1 MNKEFETD
9 SALGINTSG
18 RVDSHAD
25 VRHHPYEATPYEVL
39 DRIID
44 SGYIN
49 ENDILADMGCG
60 KGRVSI
66 YFSHRT
72 GCKSLGIEYN
82 KELYE
87 IAVENIRRSG
97 TKNVSFVHLD
107 AAKYKIT
114 DETAFF
120 FFNPFTDNIFRRVL
134 NNIIMSYYENPRE
147 IKLFFYYPDDSY
159 LAILRNT
166 DELSHIVDIDCGTD
180 TDLREYVAVYR
191 LELLKD

>member
-1 MNKEFETD
+1 MNKELDID
-9 SALGINTSG
+9 SALGIRTSG

-25 VRHHPYEATPYEVL
+25 VHHHPYEATPYEVL

-44 SGYIN
+44 GGYIDG
-49 ENDILADMGCG
+49 NDILADMGCG

-66 YFSHRT
+66 YLSLRT
-72 GCKSLGIEYN
+72 GCKSIGIEYN

-87 IAVENIRRSG
+87 TAIDNLHYSG
-97 TKNVSFVHLD
+97 VKNVSFVYLD

-114 DETAFF
+114 DETSFF
-120 FFNPFTDNIFRRVL
+120 FFNPFADNIFRSVL

-147 IKLFFYYPDDSY
+147 MKLFFYYPDDSY

-166 DELSHIVDIDCGTD
+166 DELSFVADIDCGTD
-180 TDLREYVAVYR
+180 TDRREYVAVYKI
-191 LELLKD
+191 EILKD